1 MKKHQKEKT
10 YLVISDG
17 PIFYFSDWF
26 WKFILQIVMSAE
38 KEQKL
43 QIQTIFWQT
52 KALYP
57 IGSNLRSWNQQSTT
71 IFINFVSFCCCTC
84 FKYIFKSNFF
94 NVLYFLTRKVRAKKK
109 VLQFLIMSKKG
120 ANSCTN
126 GIISFEQVQ
135 NSFHDHW
142 LKAYSIWEISLK
154 TFLET

>member
-10 YLVISDG
+10 YLVFSDG
-17 PIFYFSDWF
+17 AIFYFSDWF
-26 WKFILQIVMSAE
+26 WKLILQIVMSAE

-43 QIQTIFWQT
+43 QIQTISWQC

-57 IGSNLRSWNQQSTT
+57 IGSNLRSWNQQSKT

-84 FKYIFKSNFF
+84 FKYIFKSNFL
-94 NVLYFLTRKVRAKKK
+94 NVFYFLTRKVRAKK
-109 VLQFLIMSKKG
+109 LQFLIMSKKG

-142 LKAYSIWEISLK
+142 LKAYSIWEMSLK